1 VLVVA
6 GSDTDVVAL
15 QSYRARQFAALST
28 GRLTDRSA
36 NTIDFN
42 MNRLGIADIYH
53 CYALASP
60 NTVTP

>member
-15 QSYRARQFAALST
+15 QSYGARQSAALST

-42 MNRLGIADIYH
+42 MNRLGIADIHH

-60 NTVTP
+60 NTVSP